1 MTVRKVKKPSSVIE
15 RIPMCGEM
23 VVRAAGLEPAQG
35 FRPYGF
41 SYHFG
46 FRRRLT
52 QGVCGLDYPFTL
64 ASPR

>member
-1 MTVRKVKKPSSVIE
+1 MHLL
-15 RIPMCGEM
+15 
-23 VVRAAGLEPAQG
+23 VRAAGLEPAQV

-41 SYHFG
+41 SYRFG

-52 QGVCGLDYPFTL
+52 QGVRGLDYPFTV